1 MDEPCRISLDS
12 QRSLQKFTLFF
23 QTFVL
28 MQIFNSINCRKLD
41 ETNINPFSNLSSN
54 PLFWVI
60 NLIELVVQYLLI
72 YFGGRFANVC
82 KLEWEQH
89 LIALGIG
96 LGSLIAAVFVR
107 MLPVKWFRKINIFE
121 ESDVKEEEL
130 DQTLPSRLRRL
141 SSIRVGSVL
150 DADSQRKKSIRKQS
164 SIYKN

>member
-1 MDEPCRISLDS
+1 M
-12 QRSLQKFTLFF
+12 
-23 QTFVL
+23 
-28 MQIFNSINCRKLD
+28 
-41 ETNINPFSNLSSN
+41 
-54 PLFWVI
+54 I

-72 YFGGRFANVC
+72 FFGGRFANVC
-82 KLEWEQH
+82 DLKWQQH

-150 DADSQRKKSIRKQS
+150 DADSQRKKSIRRQS
-164 SIYKN
+164 SIFKN